1 MFDSFFGMPL
11 LGHKYDF
18 KDKRRC
24 IDTYMRYM
32 YIRTMSMFEY
42 ENLPDTIPKR
52 YLELYLQNNGHAAI
66 VQVDGDLYATFGN
79 WGGKPD
85 AYYVPTEYVVANPYL
100 NVFKTYTIGEDC
112 VIVGNDS
119 LYRGLQPMY
128 TRYASLL
135 VENDLSFLL
144 ADVNAR
150 IVSIINANDENTR
163 ASAVQ
168 YLQDVERGEL
178 GVIRSN
184 GFLDD
189 LSFTTQPFSSR
200 NTSGALTDLIEYHQY
215 LKASWFNELGLN
227 ANYNMKREA
236 INSGE
241 SQLNDDMLLPL
252 IDDMLACRQ
261 RGLDE
266 VNAMFGTDIRV
277 RFGSSWE
284 DNALELELE
293 QDAMAEARGEEPMD
307 EAPGPGDETTDQEQD
322 PADEE
327 PQDEAP
333 EPTDETTDQEQEPVG
348 VDVDVSVSV
357 DVGGGEDDE
366 EPEGDDG
373 GGVPGDDLR

>member
-66 VQVDGDLYATFGN
+66 VQVDGKLYATFGN
-79 WGGKPD
+79 WGGEPD
-85 AYYVPTEYVVANPYL
+85 AYYVPKEYVVANPYL
-100 NVFKTYTIGEDC
+100 DLFKTYTIGEDC

-135 VENDLSFLL
+135 TENDLSFLL
-144 ADVNAR
+144 ADINAR

-284 DNALELELE
+284 DNALELES
-293 QDAMAEARGEEPMD
+293 GWGFKIPGVSKPEEEKPSV
-307 EAPGPGDETTDQEQD
+307 ATT
-322 PADEE
+322 
-327 PQDEAP
+327 
-333 EPTDETTDQEQEPVG
+333 T
-348 VDVDVSVSV
+348 SVVLPYPKS
-357 DVGGGEDDE
+357 
-366 EPEGDDG
+366 
-373 GGVPGDDLR
+373 LTKK